1 MKTKSKTN
9 SFTLIEL
16 LVVIAIIAVLAAMLL
31 PALSKARA
39 KARSISCV
47 NNVKQ
52 LGLYVQLYEN
62 DHEDIYMP
70 AVAMYMYWGH
80 LLLKGGQ
87 FTGAVNDRR
96 AEFTCPE
103 KQNQVVT
110 LSANNDRKYPWL
122 DTGESYQYGLNSHL
136 HRKVTDNSKPN
147 VLRRYG
153 QPKFPSEI
161 SSIAETKNVPSVD
174 NQRYFFSA
182 DDGNAMRHLDFP
194 HNLEQNVSVGYADGH
209 AVSEKK
215 NPILYL
221 PSGNPASWHYTSH
234 FWAYY
239 GTWSADVINYTKV
252 NYNYY

>member
-1 MKTKSKTN
+1 MKTQRRTD

-47 NNVKQ
+47 SNVKQ
-52 LGLYVQLYEN
+52 IALYVQLYEN
-62 DHEDIYMP
+62 EHEDIYMP
-70 AVAMYMYWGH
+70 SVAMYMYWGH

-87 FTGAVNDRR
+87 LTGAVNDRR
-96 AEFTCPE
+96 GEFICPE
-103 KQNQVVT
+103 KQNQSVT
-110 LSANNDRKYPWL
+110 VSSIERKFPWL
-122 DTGESYQYGLNSHL
+122 DTGESYHYGMNSHL

-153 QPKFPSEI
+153 QPKYPSEI
-161 SSIAETKNVPSVD
+161 SSISETQKVPGVD
-174 NQRYFFSA
+174 NQCYFFSA
-182 DDGNAMRHLDFP
+182 DDGNSMRHLDFP
-194 HNLEQNVSVGYADGH
+194 HNLGQNVSVGYADGH
-209 AVSEKK
+209 VTSEMK
-215 NPILYL
+215 NPVLYL
-221 PSGNPASWHYTSH
+221 PSGNPASWHYTSR

-252 NYNYY
+252 NYNYW